1 MYIIDSRPISYI
13 IIIYDN
19 VYVWAGVFRY
29 IMPYNWNIHKCNTH
43 IMTLSSDGS
52 IKTLV
57 ELWRFNRTWRNT
69 FRENIFKSKNV
80 CNAAMYHQNKFQVC
94 ISKNNE
100 RRAKKPSLTIYL
112 NILNADRQTDR
123 HLREGWNIDIWSIW
137 KDFRQEKIFLKHDL
151 YDQTW
156 QTHNAHCSERT
167 WA

>member
-1 MYIIDSRPISYI
+1 MALKYLVIFPLKSVRL
-13 IIIYDN
+13 
-19 VYVWAGVFRY
+19 
-29 IMPYNWNIHKCNTH
+29 
-43 IMTLSSDGS
+43 IMTLSSDWRL
-52 IKTLV
+52 KTLV

-137 KDFRQEKIFLKHDL
+137 KDFRQEKFFLKHDL

-156 QTHNAHCSERT
+156 QTHNTHGSQRSMSIKIKPFKKT
-167 WA
+167 MQNGP